1 MNALAPSPFADSGAV
16 PSPRGVEWRALYERL
31 GERVFRMLHRMT
43 GDAAHAEDLTHD
55 TFIRVHEARHQYD
68 GTGSL
73 SAWVFRIAGN
83 LARDEFRRRRMRRE
97 RLVLLHPSGEAP
109 APRDPELRMV
119 LESALGALSHDH
131 RTVVLL
137 HDVDGYTHPEIAEML
152 DIAEG
157 TSRARLSRAREQLRI
172 ALGADTGRTHHGP
185 A

>member
-1 MNALAPSPFADSGAV
+1 
-16 PSPRGVEWRALYERL
+16 VEWRELYQLL

-43 GDAAHAEDLTHD
+43 GDSAQAEDLTHD
-55 TFIRVHEARHQYD
+55 TFIRVHESRHQYD

-83 LARDEFRRRRMRRE
+83 LARDEFRRRSMRQE

-109 APRDPELRMV
+109 APRDPELRMA
-119 LESALGALSHDH
+119 LEDALAALSHDH

-137 HDVDGYTHPEIAEML
+137 HDVDGYRHPEIAEML

-157 TSRARLSRAREQLRI
+157 TSRARLSRARELLRV
-172 ALGADTGRTHHGP
+172 ALRTDSGR
-185 A
+185 